1 MNKDLK
7 NNIDISNLS
16 LQEVKDFTVVL
27 LNKIALNYNP
37 QKGLGTE
44 LFNAIA
50 RLKITM
56 TPEIVCFRKHV
67 TTNALEVYLIRRALS
82 DTAYPGQWHIPGSAM
97 RPTEEIEDV
106 FLRLEEKEIGLNIVS
121 KKFVFHFNNP
131 KEARGHFF
139 SLVYLGTLEE
149 GSGHG
154 KWFAVDGLPLDTV
167 AHHRDEMIP
176 HAATLFINS

>member
-7 NNIDISNLS
+7 NNIDISKLS
-16 LQEVKDFTVVL
+16 SQEVKDLAVIL

-50 RLKITM
+50 RLKVTT
-56 TPEIVCFRKHV
+56 TPEIVCFRKNV
-67 TTNALEVYLIRRALS
+67 TTNALEVYLIERALS
-82 DTAYPGQWHIPGSAM
+82 DTAYPGQWHIPGSAL

-106 FLRLEEKEIGLNIVS
+106 FLRLEEKEIGLKIVS
-121 KKFVFHFNNP
+121 KKFAFHFNNP

-149 GSGHG
+149 GEGFG
-154 KWFAVDGLPLDTV
+154 KWFAVDNLPLDTV
-167 AHHRDEMIP
+167 AYHRSEVIP
-176 HAATLFINS
+176 RTATLFLNY

>member
-7 NNIDISNLS
+7 NNIDISKLS
-16 LQEVKDFTVVL
+16 LQEVKDLTVVL

-50 RLKITM
+50 RLKVTM
-56 TPEIVCFRKHV
+56 TPEIVCFRKNV
-67 TTNALEVYLIRRALS
+67 TTNILEVYLTSRALS

-97 RPTEEIEDV
+97 RSTEEIEDV
-106 FLRLEEKEIGLNIVS
+106 FLRLEKKEIGLNIVS

-131 KEARGHFF
+131 KEVRGHFF
-139 SLVYLGTLEE
+139 SLVYFGILKE
-149 GSGHG
+149 GEGLG
-154 KWFAVDGLPLDTV
+154 KWFSVDNLPLNTV
-167 AHHRDEMIP
+167 AHHRDVMIP
-176 HAATLFINS
+176 YAVKLFLS